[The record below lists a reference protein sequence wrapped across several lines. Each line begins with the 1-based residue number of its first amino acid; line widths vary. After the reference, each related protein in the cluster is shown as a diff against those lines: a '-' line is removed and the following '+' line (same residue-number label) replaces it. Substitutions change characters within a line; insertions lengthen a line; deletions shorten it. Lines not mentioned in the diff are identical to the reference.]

1 MMIKKLIILYLSSI
15 SIISCKKEEYNIVN
29 LNGNKITALGH
40 GGMGI
45 RYTYPMNSY
54 ESILKCLNL
63 GMDGTEV
70 DVQMTKDSV
79 LVAYHDQDLSHNTNL
94 KGVVNSLNWTE
105 LKNARYTSTP
115 YLNYPVISLEQL
127 FSNIENLQEYKFVFD
142 CKLYTNNSNTG
153 RFHESYI
160 NALIKIIQK
169 YQIENNV
176 YIESQSE
183 DFLYLFKNKKPDYS
197 LFIYPSSFESG
208 LEKALSLNLSGI
220 TISTRDITKEQI
232 KIAHNNNLLIAIWNI
247 HSESDNI
254 EAINKHPDFI
264 QTDKV
269 KNLIKLIK

>member
-1 MMIKKLIILYLSSI
+1 MKKLIILYLISL
-15 SIISCKKEEYNIVN
+15 SIISCKKEEFEIVN

-45 RYTYPMNSY
+45 GNTYPMNTY
-54 ESILKCLNL
+54 ESILKCLKL
-63 GMDGTEV
+63 GMDGTEI

-79 LVAYHDQDLSHNTNL
+79 LVAYHDQDLANNTNL
-94 KGVVNSLNWTE
+94 KGVVNSLNWNE
-105 LKNARYTSTP
+105 LKNSRYNPTP
-115 YLNYPVISLEQL
+115 YLNYSVISLEQL
-127 FSNIENLQEYKFVFD
+127 FSNIENLREYKFAFD
-142 CKLYTNNSNTG
+142 CKLYTNNSNTDQ
-153 RFHESYI
+153 FHESYI

-183 DFLYLFKNKKPDYS
+183 EFLYLFKNKKPDYS

-208 LEKALSLNLSGI
+208 LEIALSLKLSGI

-232 KIAHNNNLLIAIWNI
+232 KMAHNNNLLIAIWNT